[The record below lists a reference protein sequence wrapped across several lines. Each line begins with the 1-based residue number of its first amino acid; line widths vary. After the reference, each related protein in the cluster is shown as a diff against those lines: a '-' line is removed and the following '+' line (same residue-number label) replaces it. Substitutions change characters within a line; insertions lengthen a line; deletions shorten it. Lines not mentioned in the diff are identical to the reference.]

1 MISCVIDAL
10 EKRATATVDIPGA
23 FMQADMDEMVHMR
36 LEGAMAEMLV
46 KLDPKMYRKY
56 IQLEG
61 GKKVLYVELRKA
73 LYGTMRAA
81 LLFWKLLTSKLEA
94 WGFKINPYDW
104 CVANKTI
111 NGQQCTIIWHVDD
124 LKISHAEPDVVTSVI
139 KLLESEF
146 AKEAP
151 LTVTRGRVHDYLGMT
166 LDFSI
171 DGKAQIKM
179 IDYIE
184 NMLKELPPEM
194 DGEAA
199 TPAPNHLFEVNT
211 ETAKLLDKQKADFF
225 HHNVAKLLFL
235 CK

>member
-10 EKRATATVDIPGA
+10 EKRDIATVDIPGA
-23 FMQADMDEMVHMR
+23 FMPADMDEMVHMR

-61 GKKVLYVELRKA
+61 DKKVLYVELRKA

-146 AKEAP
+146 AKRSS
-151 LTVTRGRVHDYLGMT
+151 LDRHTRK
-166 LDFSI
+166 S
-171 DGKAQIKM
+171 A
-179 IDYIE
+179 
-184 NMLKELPPEM
+184 
-194 DGEAA
+194 
-199 TPAPNHLFEVNT
+199 
-211 ETAKLLDKQKADFF
+211 
-225 HHNVAKLLFL
+225 
-235 CK
+235 